1 MTKTTATAPA
11 LGTRALNRATLERQL
26 LLRRSP
32 LSAKAAVEH
41 LLGLQAQNVRPPYY
55 ALAARLD
62 GFTPE
67 ELSGLM
73 ADREVVRIVTMRSTI
88 HTHTAAD
95 ALILRPLVQPA
106 RDRELTNFR
115 KGLAGVDLDRLAA
128 LARGLVEAEP
138 RTMKQLR
145 EALQTEWPD
154 ADPQALAIAA
164 RCKLPLV
171 QVTPRGLWGRS
182 GQVALTTAEH
192 WLGRGPADR
201 SMAPPATAPGANP
214 SSASASASAQG
225 ASSPVAPAPGSS
237 SPSAAARG
245 AASWGAALPAAPA
258 QSSSSPFAAAPS
270 AASPAVTSSSAPA
283 PGSSSPSAAAP
294 SAASPTPT
302 APGVA
307 SPAAP
312 APGSTPS
319 SATAPDAT
327 APPASPA
334 ATTPSPD
341 ATVLR
346 YLAAFGPASVKDM
359 QTWAGLTRLREVFER
374 LRPQLVTFRDEGGV
388 ELFDLPDA
396 PRPDA
401 ETPAPPRFLPEFDN
415 LLLSHADRTRVVPA
429 EYRGRSWV
437 GNQAH
442 CTFLVDGFLAG
453 VWRLAEGV
461 LVMEPFG
468 TLSKAQRAD
477 LAEEAVRMLDT
488 MHPGTSYDIR
498 FGTVIP

>member
-1 MTKTTATAPA
+1 MTKTTATAPV

-41 LLGLQAQNVRPPYY
+41 LLGLQAQNVKPPYY

-67 ELSGLM
+67 ELSGLL

-95 ALILRPLVQPA
+95 ALTLRPLVQPA

-115 KGLAGVDLDRLAA
+115 KGLVGVDLDRLAA
-128 LARGLVEAEP
+128 LARDLVEAEP

-171 QVTPRGLWGRS
+171 QVTPRGLWGKS

-192 WLGRGPADR
+192 WLGAPTART
-201 SMAPPATAPGANP
+201 MPPATT
-214 SSASASASAQG
+214 SSAAT
-225 ASSPVAPAPGSS
+225 PPR
-237 SPSAAARG
+237 AAARG
-245 AASWGAALPAAPA
+245 AAS
-258 QSSSSPFAAAPS
+258 S
-270 AASPAVTSSSAPA
+270 A
-283 PGSSSPSAAAP
+283 
-294 SAASPTPT
+294 PT
-302 APGVA
+302 AP
-307 SPAAP
+307 
-312 APGSTPS
+312 PS
-319 SATAPDAT
+319 E
-327 APPASPA
+327 APPAETA
-334 ATTPSPD
+334 QSPD

-359 QTWAGLTRLREVFER
+359 QTWAGLTRLREAFER
-374 LRPQLVTFRDEGGV
+374 LRSQLVTFRDESGV
-388 ELFDLPDA
+388 ELFDLPEA

-429 EYRGRSWV
+429 EYWGRSWV
-437 GNQAH
+437 GNQAY

-453 VWRLAEGV
+453 VWRLEEGA
-461 LVMEPFG
+461 LVIEPFG
-468 TLSKAQRAD
+468 TLGKAQRAE
-477 LAEEAVRMLDT
+477 LEEEAVRMLDT

-498 FGTVIP
+498 FGTVMP